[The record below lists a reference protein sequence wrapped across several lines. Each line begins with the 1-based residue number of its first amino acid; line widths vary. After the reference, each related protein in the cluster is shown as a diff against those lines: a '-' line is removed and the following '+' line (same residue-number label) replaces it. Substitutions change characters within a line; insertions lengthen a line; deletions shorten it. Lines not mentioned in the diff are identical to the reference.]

1 MCEWVITMAEN
12 QTPFAPDWLSP
23 PGDTIADVLDER
35 GWSQAEF
42 AQRIGYT
49 PKHVNQL
56 LHGKASISEDTALRL
71 ERVLG
76 STARFWLQRE
86 AEYREALARRA
97 EAIALSS
104 ESVWLGELPLDDMIR
119 FEWITDYRHNPAA
132 QVGECLSYFGVA
144 SVAAWRERYVAPIA
158 AYRAS
163 KRYARQPGA
172 VAAWLRQGERRAAAI
187 NLAPFQRKVFQEKL
201 DELRS
206 LTNEPDPEIFVPK
219 MTDLCASAGVAVVL
233 EPAPHACPVSGAV
246 RWLTP
251 ETALLM
257 LSLRYKTNDQ
267 LWFPFFHEAGHLLLH
282 GKRLTFLET
291 EGEPG
296 DDDEVE
302 ADTFGRDFLIPP
314 ARARQLVGM
323 RSEAAVIQFA
333 SEIGIAPGIVVDRM
347 QKEGWLPWT
356 HLNGLKVRY
365 TWGQE

>member
-1 MCEWVITMAEN
+1 MTEKELL
-12 QTPFAPDWLSP
+12 FEPDWLSP
-23 PGDTIADVLDER
+23 PGDTIADVLEER
-35 GWSQAEF
+35 GWSRVEF

-56 LHGKASISEDTALRL
+56 LRGKAPISEDTALRL

-86 AEYREALARRA
+86 TEYREALARRA
-97 EAIALSS
+97 EAVTLSS
-104 ESVWLGELPLDDMIR
+104 ESSWLGELPLDDMIR
-119 FEWITDYRHNPAA
+119 FKWITDYRHNPAA
-132 QVGECLSYFGVA
+132 QVGECLSFFGVA
-144 SVAAWRERYVAPIA
+144 SVAAWRERYIAPLA

-163 KRYARQPGA
+163 KRYERQPGA

-187 NLAPFQRKVFQEKL
+187 DLAPFQRKIFQERL
-201 DELRS
+201 DELRD
-206 LTNEPDPEIFVPK
+206 LTNELDPEIFVPR
-219 MTDLCASAGVAVVL
+219 MMDLCASAGVAVVL
-233 EPAPHACPVSGAV
+233 EPAPHGCPVSGAV

-282 GKRLTFLET
+282 GKRLTFFEI
-291 EGEPG
+291 EGELG

-302 ADTFGRDFLIPP
+302 ADAFARNFLIPS
-314 ARARQLVGM
+314 AQARQLTEM
-323 RSEAAVIQFA
+323 RSEASVVQFA
-333 SEIGIAPGIVVDRM
+333 RGIGIAPGIVVGRM
-347 QKEGWLPWT
+347 QKEGWLPWS

-365 TWGQE
+365 TWTQE